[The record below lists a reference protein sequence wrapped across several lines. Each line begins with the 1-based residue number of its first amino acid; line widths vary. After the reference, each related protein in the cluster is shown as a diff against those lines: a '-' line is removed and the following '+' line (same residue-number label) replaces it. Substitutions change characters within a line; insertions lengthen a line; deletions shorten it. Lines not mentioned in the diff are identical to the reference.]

1 MAAPNIVNVTTITAK
16 TAVQAVSTSATDI
29 VTNAGSSGTV
39 VKINDLIIAN
49 VNGSAAANI
58 TASVYRSTTEYKV
71 AHVIPVPAGA
81 TLVVLDKTTSIY
93 LEEGDTLR
101 LTASANSYLH
111 AVCSYEI
118 LA

>member
-1 MAAPNIVNVTTITAK
+1 MANPNIVNVTSIYGK
-16 TAVQAVSTSATDI
+16 TAVQATSTTPTDI
-29 VTNAGSSGTV
+29 VSNAAGSNTI
-39 VKINDLIIAN
+39 VKINTLMVAN
-49 VNGSAAANI
+49 VNGTAAATI

-71 AHVIPVPAGA
+71 AHVISVPAGA
-81 TLVVLDKTTSIY
+81 SLVVLDKTTSIY

-118 LA
+118 LS